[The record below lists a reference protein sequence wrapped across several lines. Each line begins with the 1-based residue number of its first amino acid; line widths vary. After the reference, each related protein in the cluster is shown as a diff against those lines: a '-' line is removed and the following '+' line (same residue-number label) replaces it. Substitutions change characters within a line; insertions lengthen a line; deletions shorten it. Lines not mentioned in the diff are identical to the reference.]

1 MRFGSPYTIQ
11 PDYDNEVENVFMA
24 EVHKITDKEVEDV
37 KPDKPKK
44 KRGRPSKK
52 EAK

>member
-11 PDYDNEVENVFMA
+11 PDYEDELENVFMA
-24 EVHKITDKEVEDV
+24 EAYKINEKEIEEI

-44 KRGRPSKK
+44 KRGRPKK
-52 EAK
+52 EVK